1 MKSEAKSSERAS
13 MDHAWCRVSTKRR
26 KYGGLHTSHQWQS
39 GNSIPGYDQRPV
51 APLATAPDKVT
62 CEAGRRAPGVAAT
75 GEAGAG
81 RRPHHHHLDRP
92 SPWTVEEASSFL
104 VLDHLLQRT
113 TMAGAMGGRKLLLL
127 HHQQL

>member
-1 MKSEAKSSERAS
+1 
-13 MDHAWCRVSTKRR
+13 MDSTPV
-26 KYGGLHTSHQWQS
+26 TS
-39 GNSIPGYDQRPV
+39 GNLATAFQAMYDQRPV

-104 VLDHLLQRT
+104 VLDHLLQPYRWGGRRT